1 MAYFDN
7 SPAVMNYRWA
17 VQLPQAMDSPV
28 TTYSNMD
35 LKDDLTELVILFS
48 KPNNVFIWVSTVM
61 DLLIARVSDGMLTK

>member
-1 MAYFDN
+1 
-7 SPAVMNYRWA
+7 
-17 VQLPQAMDSPV
+17 MDSPV

-48 KPNNVFIWVSTVM
+48 KPRNIVTWVSTIM

>member
-1 MAYFDN
+1 
-7 SPAVMNYRWA
+7 MNYRWA

-48 KPNNVFIWVSTVM
+48 KPNNVFTWVTTVM
-61 DLLIARVSDGMLTK
+61 DLLIARVSDGTLTK

>member
-1 MAYFDN
+1 
-7 SPAVMNYRWA
+7 MNYRWA